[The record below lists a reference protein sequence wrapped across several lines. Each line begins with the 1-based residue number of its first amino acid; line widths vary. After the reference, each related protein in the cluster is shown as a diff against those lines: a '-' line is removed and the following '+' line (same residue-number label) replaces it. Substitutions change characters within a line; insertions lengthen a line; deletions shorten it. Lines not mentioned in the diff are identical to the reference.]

1 MAARRTGRDRL
12 RACDADRE
20 QVIDTL
26 KAAFVQ
32 GRVSKAEVC
41 LPAGPALASAADGE
55 LASRTYGELAAIT
68 FDIPARLGEAPPPR
82 TAPAQDRNRIDK
94 RTAAWGMFMILLPVT
109 LGITF
114 VTHYVGFFAMFL
126 IAFIGVMAQP
136 D

>member
-1 MAARRTGRDRL
+1 MAARRTGGDRL

-32 GRVSKAEVC
+32 GRLSKAEFC
-41 LPAGPALASAADGE
+41 LRAGQA

-94 RTAAWGMFMILLPVT
+94 RTAAYAQFLTLLPTT
-109 LGITF
+109 LRLPST
-114 VTHYVGFFAMFL
+114 T
-126 IAFIGVMAQP
+126 
-136 D
+136 